1 MPNFKQAFT
10 NHMKLFPYKNVTV
23 KLRDDRAST
32 LNELRRNTK
41 LSITLM
47 SDYTDKE
54 FIGQVGDSG
63 FRIISSEIGRGAVCV
78 FTGELQDSLG
88 TLEIRI
94 HKAFKIIFT
103 ILMLLPIVGFGIA
116 GLLDGIVTA
125 MVPLMIM
132 GVVFVRFVFMELS
145 FRSISK
151 TGLNKLEKI
160 VGLKIVE

>member
-1 MPNFKQAFT
+1 
-10 NHMKLFPYKNVTV
+10 MKLFPCKNVTV
-23 KLRDDRAST
+23 ELRDDRATT

-41 LSITLM
+41 LTVTLV

-63 FRIISSEIGRGAVCV
+63 FKIISSEIGRGAVCV
-78 FTGELQDSLG
+78 FIGELQDSLG

-94 HKAFKIIFT
+94 HNAFKIMFI
-103 ILMLLPIVGFGIA
+103 ILMLLPIIGFGIA

-125 MVPLMIM
+125 MIPLMIM
-132 GVVFVRFVFMELS
+132 GIAFVRFVFMELS
-145 FRSISK
+145 FRFISK

-160 VGLKIVE
+160 TGLKMVE